1 MVLGVSWAARTDHA
15 VIGSCGPRDS
25 QYHGLLRSEWRGQQ
39 ADD

>member
-1 MVLGVSWAARTDHA
+1 
-15 VIGSCGPRDS
+15 SCGPRDS